1 MARYIMAIDQGT
13 TSTRAMLFDQDGY
26 LVTKAQKEFTQY
38 FPANGWVEHDPEE
51 IWRSTIRVCQEVIL
65 QIDSEVSYI
74 AAIGITNQ
82 RETTVVWDKRTGK
95 ALGRAIVWQD
105 RRTSDYC
112 QHLKQQYPAINQWIN
127 QKTGLL
133 MDPYFSAT
141 KIRWLLDNHEGAQ
154 ALAEEGRLAFG
165 TMDCFLL
172 WRLTNGISHAT
183 DVTNASRTMLFNLST
198 LDWDQ
203 ELLEFFDIPPSMLPR
218 VWENCADFGIIDTK
232 WFGAPIPITGM
243 AGDQHA
249 ASFGQTCLEPGMVK
263 GTYGT
268 GCFVMVN
275 TGEHIIQSNNHLLTT
290 VMSKV
295 NGRVQYALEG
305 SIFTAGAA
313 VKWLRDEMKMIK
325 SSDET
330 EAIAR
335 SIESNNGVYLVPAF
349 TGLGAPHWHPEARAA
364 IFGMTRDTGRAE
376 IVRAVLEAVCYQTKD
391 LLDAIEKDWGQSLK
405 QIRVDG
411 GMVANRWLLGFLSD
425 TINMPVEK
433 PTCIETTVR
442 GAAYLAGLHV
452 GLYAS
457 LPRLEE
463 LWTLDERFEPSISQ
477 QQRQNLYEG
486 WQDAV
491 SRIC

>member
-1 MARYIMAIDQGT
+1 MAIDQGT
-13 TSTRAMLFDQDGY
+13 TSTRAMLFDQAGQV
-26 LVTKAQKEFTQY
+26 VTSAQREFTTY
-38 FPANGWVEHDPEE
+38 FPENGWVEHDPEE
-51 IWRSTIRVCQEVIL
+51 IWRSTVRVCQEVIL
-65 QIDSEVSYI
+65 NIDSETQHI

-82 RETTVVWDKRTGK
+82 RETTVLWDKKTGK
-95 ALGRAIVWQD
+95 TLGRAIVWQD
-105 RRTSDYC
+105 RRTSHYC
-112 QHLKQQYPAINQWIN
+112 QYLKEQNPELNQWIH

-141 KIRWLLDNHEGAQ
+141 KIRWLLDNHHEARQLAQ
-154 ALAEEGRLAFG
+154 NGQLAFG

-172 WRLTNGISHAT
+172 WRFTNGLSHAT
-183 DVTNASRTMLFNLST
+183 DVTNASRTMLLNIAE

-203 ELLEFFDIPPSMLPR
+203 ELLAFFDIPRSMLPN
-218 VWENCADFGIIDTK
+218 VWENCADFGITDDK
-232 WFGAPIPITGM
+232 WFGVPIPITGM

-275 TGEHIIQSNNHLLTT
+275 TGEHIINSKNHLLTT

-295 NGRVQYALEG
+295 HGQVQYALEG

-325 SSDET
+325 SSEQT
-330 EAIAR
+330 ESIAR
-335 SIESNNGVYLVPAF
+335 SIESNRGVYLVPAF

-364 IFGMTRDTGRAE
+364 IFGMTRDTGRSE

-391 LLDAIEKDWGQSLK
+391 LLDAIEKDWGAELK

-411 GMVANRWLLGFLSD
+411 GMVANRWLLGFLAD
-425 TINMPVEK
+425 MINMPVEK

-442 GAAYLAGLHV
+442 GAAYFAGLHV
-452 GLYAS
+452 GLYPS

-463 LWTLDERFEPSISQ
+463 LWTLDERFESHITGD
-477 QQRQNLYEG
+477 QRQQLYAG

-491 SRIC
+491 SRVC